1 MRGFW
6 FRSSLYDDPSFAARD
21 FELCPKSCRPASD
34 TEAQYRVPRVSKTRN
49 SSTCFKIK
57 YQLHEKGRLYHSLK
71 SCKKSIILTN
81 VSSFSFKHDTSVVC
95 LPAIS
100 AANYYFDQQASVKW
114 CQMSIPLHR
123 KRQLYYFPLQQKPF
137 QIQYNCPRSIS
148 RHKIKRNFGAESLGE
163 IPKQQFM

>member
-1 MRGFW
+1 MKVYKDSTWGQEFLPSLSKTYTGCQRLFMRGFW

-34 TEAQYRVPRVSKTRN
+34 TEAKYRVPRVSKTRN

-114 CQMSIPLHR
+114 C
-123 KRQLYYFPLQQKPF
+123 
-137 QIQYNCPRSIS
+137 
-148 RHKIKRNFGAESLGE
+148 
-163 IPKQQFM
+163 